1 MVITA
6 TSKGI
11 ILLALVEKSEL
22 NWANLK
28 APQDGGQEVEEEK
41 NHISI
46 SAACEA
52 AEERDDKCC
61 GAARLLSAYR
71 LKSSRCCSAAEFRRR
86 GTRSPPT
93 LASKQKCYLRRG
105 TIRPPREPPPQP
117 TCNHHS
123 CSRPGDGDAP
133 ERSELR
139 RMTWHFLKIVC
150 FCFGF
155 LLPSFI
161 FLFADITGLNESITM
176 SDMTFC
182 CSAVS
187 ALRATYKKCWSDK
200 TKVTAYLENN
210 RRWKSNITNI
220 YSYLDI
226 WRSPW
231 SRTVLCYFVK
241 IRGDNILLLKRI

>member
-1 MVITA
+1 MLNNVSWLHVFTEFDLTVMVITP
-6 TSKGI
+6 TSNGI

-105 TIRPPREPPPQP
+105 TIRPPREPPPLP

-123 CSRPGDGDAP
+123 CSR
-133 ERSELR
+133 RS
-139 RMTWHFLKIVC
+139 W
-150 FCFGF
+150 
-155 LLPSFI
+155 
-161 FLFADITGLNESITM
+161 
-176 SDMTFC
+176 
-182 CSAVS
+182 
-187 ALRATYKKCWSDK
+187 
-200 TKVTAYLENN
+200 
-210 RRWKSNITNI
+210 
-220 YSYLDI
+220 
-226 WRSPW
+226 
-231 SRTVLCYFVK
+231 K
-241 IRGDNILLLKRI
+241 IRTEKNDLTFLEDCLLLFRFSFTLLYFFVCRYNRLKRIHYNVRHDILLFRSLCTQSNLQEVLKW

>member
-1 MVITA
+1 MVDKKWRRRKT
-6 TSKGI
+6 
-11 ILLALVEKSEL
+11 
-22 NWANLK
+22 
-28 APQDGGQEVEEEK
+28 
-41 NHISI
+41 I
-46 SAACEA
+46 SAYRRPVKQQKKEMISAVELHVSSQLIDWRA
-52 AEERDDKCC
+52 AAAARRQSSDAEERGVPRHWRASRNVIC
-61 GAARLLSAYR
+61 GEERYVLHVNLHRCQHVIITHAA
-71 LKSSRCCSAAEFRRR
+71 
-86 GTRSPPT
+86 
-93 LASKQKCYLRRG
+93 
-105 TIRPPREPPPQP
+105 
-117 TCNHHS
+117 
-123 CSRPGDGDAP
+123 DAP

-161 FLFADITGLNESITM
+161 FLFADITGLNQSITM

-231 SRTVLCYFVK
+231 GRTVLCYFVK